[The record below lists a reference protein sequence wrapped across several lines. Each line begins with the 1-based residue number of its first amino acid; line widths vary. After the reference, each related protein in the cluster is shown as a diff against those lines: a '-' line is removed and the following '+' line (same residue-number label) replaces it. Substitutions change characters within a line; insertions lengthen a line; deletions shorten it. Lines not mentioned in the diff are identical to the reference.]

1 MRGSK
6 LLLVFSLALV
16 FVVVPLFNVHPAEF
30 ELNFADFFPPTHIHA
45 KLCASFAKE
54 VEKRTN
60 GRVKIAY
67 FPGGALLKGN
77 EIYDGILKGVTD
89 MGHSVFAYT
98 RGRFPVMEAVDL
110 PLGYTKGKQ
119 STCVINAFY
128 KEVKPKELTEAKVL
142 YLHAHPPGLIHSKKP
157 VYKLE
162 DLKGLKI
169 RSTGFFVKVATQLG
183 AVPVA
188 MPMGGTYE
196 ALQKG
201 VVDATANPMETLKGW
216 KHAEVIKYTTE
227 CYSIGYCSGFYV
239 MMNLKKWNSLPKD
252 IQKVFDEVSAEWIP
266 KHGDAWDFIDDEA
279 RKFTLERGN
288 KIIPLSKEESA
299 RWAKA
304 VAPVIDEWI
313 KDTEKKGLSGKKYV
327 TSLKKL
333 LKACAK
339 K

>member
-6 LLLVFSLALV
+6 FLLVFSLALV
-16 FVVVPLFNVHPAEF
+16 FVAFPLSNVHPAEF
-30 ELNFADFFPPTHIHA
+30 EFNFADFFPPTHIHA
-45 KLCASFAKE
+45 KLCDSFAKE

-67 FPGGALLKGN
+67 FPGQALLKSPQ
-77 EIYDGILKGVTD
+77 IYDGILKGVAD

-110 PLGYTKGKQ
+110 PLGYSKGKQ

-128 KEVKPKELTEAKVL
+128 KEVKPKELDEVKVL

-169 RSTGFFVKVATQLG
+169 RCTGTMAKPVELLG

-188 MPMGGTYE
+188 MDMPLTYE

-201 VVDATANPMETLKGW
+201 VVDATLNPIETLKGW
-216 KHAEVIKYTTE
+216 KHAELIKATTE
-227 CYSIGYCSGFYV
+227 CYSIGYVAGFYV
-239 MMNLKKWNSLPKD
+239 LMNLKKWNALPKD

-266 KHGDAWDFIDDEA
+266 KHGEGWDFIDDEA
-279 RKFTLERGN
+279 RKYSLSMGN
-288 KIIPLSKEESA
+288 KFIPLSKEEGA

-313 KDTEKKGLSGKKYV
+313 KDTEKKGLPGKKYI
-327 TSLKKL
+327 TTLKKL
-333 LKACAK
+333 LKRCAK